1 MFRIFRSRAVP
12 ARDYTPPVPR
22 SFTEAESARVTLCIA
37 HARTESANLV
47 AEIIRAESAVQAGDE
62 AGKKSTAGLL
72 VRAKQVTAAHKRLS
86 SAMYARCSRQ
96 FQGIQSH
103 IQLTAFHQIELLC
116 EDIAFF
122 TKRGLSKQHIRAA
135 LLLAKESLH
144 SLGSAS
150 EDMRPGY
157 RDCGFTLPRFTSN
170 CEQRLL
176 EYRVELCRT
185 QWQFEMQKMRTRLD
199 AAVASLTGTN
209 ERAVPQI
216 EALKERLAAV
226 QFYYDRYATAHFNN
240 TGRLL
245 GEHSLINFDERALR
259 RAKDLLEDVTT
270 ASKAKTQRD
279 ILAASLTATQHELRA
294 A

>member
-1 MFRIFRSRAVP
+1 MFRLFRSKAAP

-22 SFTEAESARVTLCIA
+22 SFTEAESARVTLCMA
-37 HARTESANLV
+37 HASTESANLV
-47 AEIIRAESAVQAGDE
+47 AEITCAESAVQAGGD

-86 SAMYARCSRQ
+86 TAMHARCSSQ
-96 FQGIQSH
+96 FQGIEEH
-103 IQLTAFHQIELLC
+103 IQIYAFNQIELLC

-122 TKRGLSKQHIRAA
+122 TKRGLSKQHIVAA

-144 SLGSAS
+144 SLESAS

-157 RDCGFTLPRFTSN
+157 RDPGYTLPHFPSH
-170 CEQRLL
+170 CERRLL
-176 EYRVELCRT
+176 EHRVELCRT

-199 AAVASLTGTN
+199 SAVASLSSTN
-209 ERAVPQI
+209 EQAVPQI
-216 EALKERLAAV
+216 EALKERLTAV

-245 GEHSLINFDERALR
+245 AERSLFNFDERALR
-259 RAKDLLEDVTT
+259 RAKALLEDGVI
-270 ASKAKTQRD
+270 AAKAKTQRD
-279 ILAASLTATQHELRA
+279 VLAASLTATLCELRA